1 MSLGCPGK
9 SLRLA
14 EGNLGRPAYDAEPR
28 GCPNYSP
35 GSFAHIFQGPGIQRI
50 IFIPTVGV

>member
-14 EGNLGRPAYDAEPR
+14 EGNLGRPAYNAEPR